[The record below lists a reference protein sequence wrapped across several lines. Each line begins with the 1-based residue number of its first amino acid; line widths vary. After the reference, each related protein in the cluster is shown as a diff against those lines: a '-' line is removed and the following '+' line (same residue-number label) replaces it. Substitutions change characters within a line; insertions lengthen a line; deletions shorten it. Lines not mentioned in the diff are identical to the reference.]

1 MYCTLCARLDIVLS
15 TVFCALVNILDEE
28 ETVKNSLD
36 ENRLKNK
43 VEK

>member
-1 MYCTLCARLDIVLS
+1 MYCTLCVRLDIVLL
-15 TVFCALVNILDEE
+15 TLFCALVNFLDEE

>member
-1 MYCTLCARLDIVLS
+1 MQLDI
-15 TVFCALVNILDEE
+15 VFCALVNILDEE

-36 ENRLKNK
+36 ENRLKTK